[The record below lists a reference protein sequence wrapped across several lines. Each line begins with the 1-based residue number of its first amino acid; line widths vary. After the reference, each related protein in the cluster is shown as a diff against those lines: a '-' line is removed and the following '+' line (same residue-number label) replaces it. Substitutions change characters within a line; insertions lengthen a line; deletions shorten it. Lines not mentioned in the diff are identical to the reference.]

1 MKHSIIHPCRWV
13 LAMFLLAWVVPTTLL
28 GQESQEFKEVII
40 PQEFIATDSIPR
52 DTIMEDLAEEMEELS
67 LMEETYIFPTS
78 LSDGWH
84 LTTHAGIFQSWG
96 SYTEETDFFNKTNPA
111 FGLSIG
117 KYLTPVNDIRLQ
129 FLWGRNT
136 GVYGRNNVNEWGH
149 HVPNWHFYS
158 VSLAAQYLPNLT
170 NLFYGY
176 DENRRFTISA
186 LAGISL
192 IRTFGYANHN
202 SETKASLD
210 SMSVWA
216 ESPRAG
222 VPRSLVGLQFG
233 ALAEWRMTEN
243 TRLTLEVT
251 DNFAD
256 DIFDGKLSGHIWDGH
271 VNVLL
276 GMTWHLYNNKA
287 SNARLR
293 NRFNAA
299 KYDDLNEVIYRNRE
313 KTKELESNPNIEI
326 EEKDVRKK
334 VTYTLV
340 AMKKGEI
347 SVPRLQQANVYTTA
361 TLWNTYTARKQKA
374 MVFVTNNSKV
384 DDQTFHNRAWS
395 ICELLS
401 RRWRVSANDIR
412 VVADESQIK
421 EMNLMGY
428 DHYIIVVINET
439 PFED

>member
-299 KYDDLNEVIYRNRE
+299 KYDDLNEIIYKNRE
-313 KTKELESNPNIEI
+313 KTKELEANPNIKIDEI
-326 EEKDVRKK
+326 NVHKK

-340 AMKKGEI
+340 AMKKDEI

-361 TLWNTYTARKQKA
+361 TLWNTYTARGQKA

-384 DDQTFHNRAWS
+384 DDQTFRNRSWS

-401 RRWRVSANDIR
+401 RRWRVSAKDIC
-412 VVADESQIK
+412 VVADENQIK

-439 PFED
+439 TLED

>member
-1 MKHSIIHPCRWV
+1 MKKLIINSYLWV
-13 LAMFLLAWVVPTTLL
+13 MAFFMMCPSALWA
-28 GQESQEFKEVII
+28 QEIL
-40 PQEFIATDSIPR
+40 TD
-52 DTIMEDLAEEMEELS
+52 EKEEMRV
-67 LMEETYIFPTS
+67 MEETYIFPTS
-78 LSDGWH
+78 ISDGWH
-84 LTTHAGIFQSWG
+84 LTAHAGIFQSWG
-96 SYTEETDFFNKTNPA
+96 SYTEEADFFNKTNPA

-117 KYLTPVNDIRLQ
+117 KYLTPVNDVRIQ

-136 GVYGRNNVNEWGH
+136 GVFGRNNVNEWGH

-170 NLFYGY
+170 NLFCGY

-192 IRTFGYANHN
+192 IRTFSYASHN
-202 SETKASLD
+202 SETNASLD
-210 SMSVWA
+210 SVSVWA

-222 VPRSLVGLQFG
+222 VPRSLVGLQVG
-233 ALAEWRMTEN
+233 ALAEWKLSEN

-256 DIFDGKLSGHIWDGH
+256 DIFDGKLSGHTWDGH

-276 GMTWHLYNNKA
+276 GMTWHLYNKKI
-287 SNARLR
+287 SNGRLR
-293 NRFNAA
+293 NRFDAT
-299 KYDDLNEVIYRNRE
+299 KYDDYYEVISRNRK
-313 KTKELESNPNIEI
+313 KTQDLEANPNVEV
-326 EEKDVRKK
+326 EEKDVHKK

-340 AMKKGEI
+340 AMKKGEV
-347 SVPRLQQANVYTTA
+347 SVPKLQQANVYITA
-361 TLWNTYTARKQKA
+361 TLWNTYTARDQKT

-401 RRWRVSANDIR
+401 QRWHVSDQDIH

-421 EMNLMGY
+421 EMDLMGY
-428 DHYIIVVINET
+428 DHYVIVVINET

>member
-1 MKHSIIHPCRWV
+1 MKQLNIHSPLRTMAICLSMALCPAISWAQH
-13 LAMFLLAWVVPTTLL
+13 
-28 GQESQEFKEVII
+28 SH
-40 PQEFIATDSIPR
+40 DSIK
-52 DTIMEDLAEEMEELS
+52 EYLADRLEEL
-67 LMEETYIFPTS
+67 MMEEETYIFPTS

-84 LTTHAGIFQSWG
+84 LTAHAGIFQSWG
-96 SYTEETDFFNKTNPA
+96 SYSGEADFFNKTNPA
-111 FGLSIG
+111 FGVSIG

-136 GVYGRNNVNEWGH
+136 GVFGRDHVNQLGN

-170 NLFYGY
+170 NLFCGY

-192 IRTFGYANHN
+192 IRTFGYASHN

-210 SMSVWA
+210 SMSVWS
-216 ESPRAG
+216 ESPSAG
-222 VPRSLVGLQFG
+222 SPRSLVGLQFG
-233 ALAEWRMTEN
+233 ALAEWRLSER

-256 DIFDGKLSGHIWDGH
+256 DIFDGRLSGHVWDGH

-276 GMTWHLYNNKA
+276 GMTWHLYNKKQ
-287 SNARLR
+287 SDARIR
-293 NRFNAA
+293 NRINAT
-299 KYDDLNEVIYRNRE
+299 KYDELTETITHNRQRTKDLED
-313 KTKELESNPNIEI
+313 NPNVEV
-326 EEKDVRKK
+326 EEKDVHKK

-340 AMKKGEI
+340 AMKKGDV
-347 SVPRLQQANVYTTA
+347 SVPRLQQVNVYTTA
-361 TLWNTYTARKQKA
+361 TLWNTFTARKEKT

-384 DDQTFHNRAWS
+384 DDETFRSRAWS
-395 ICELLS
+395 ICDLLS
-401 RRWRVSANDIR
+401 RRWRVSAEDIR

-421 EMNLMGY
+421 DMNLMGY
-428 DHYIIVVINET
+428 YNYIVVVVNET
-439 PFED
+439 PNEN

>member
-1 MKHSIIHPCRWV
+1 MRKVVFILCLWV
-13 LAMFLLAWVVPTTLL
+13 MSLVMMPGGCPAALWAQGTQEIEDVV
-28 GQESQEFKEVII
+28 V
-40 PQEFIATDSIPR
+40 PQEFIVTDSIPQ
-52 DTIMEDLAEEMEELS
+52 DTIMDDLTEEMEEMMLT
-67 LMEETYIFPTS
+67 EETYIFPTS

-84 LTTHAGIFQSWG
+84 LTAHAGIFQSWG
-96 SYTEETDFFNKTNPA
+96 SYTEEADFFNKTNPA
-111 FGLSIG
+111 LGLSIG

-158 VSLAAQYLPNLT
+158 ISLAAQYLPNLT

-176 DENRRFTISA
+176 EEKRRFTVSA

-233 ALAEWRMTEN
+233 ALAEMQLTEN

-271 VNVLL
+271 VNVLV
-276 GMTWHLYNNKA
+276 GMTWHLYNRRT
-287 SNARLR
+287 SNARIR
-293 NRFNAA
+293 NRFNAE
-299 KYDDLNEVIYRNRE
+299 KYDELNEVIYRNRE
-313 KTKELESNPNIEI
+313 LAKDLEDNPNIEI
-326 EEKDVRKK
+326 EEKEVHKK

-347 SVPRLQQANVYTTA
+347 SVPRLQQVNVYTSA
-361 TLWNTYTARKQKA
+361 TLWNTYSARGEKT

-384 DDQTFHNRAWS
+384 DDKTFRGRAWS

-401 RRWRVSANDIR
+401 RRWSVAAADIR
-412 VVADESQIK
+412 VVADENQIK
-421 EMNLMGY
+421 EMDLQGY
-428 DHYIIVVINET
+428 NHYVVVVINET
-439 PFED
+439 PYEN